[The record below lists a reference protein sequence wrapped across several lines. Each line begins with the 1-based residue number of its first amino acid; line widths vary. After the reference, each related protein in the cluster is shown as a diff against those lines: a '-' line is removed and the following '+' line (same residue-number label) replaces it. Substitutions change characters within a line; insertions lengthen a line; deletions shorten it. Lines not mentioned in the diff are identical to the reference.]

1 MSENEDVW
9 KKVCKECGSEFPD
22 HQEDCKFNPD
32 KDKWKIVG
40 EHKGCGGNIIKRRQ
54 CSKCDKCGEYF
65 CGCATS

>member
-1 MSENEDVW
+1 MSEDENVW
-9 KKVCKECGSEFPD
+9 KKVCKECGSEFPA
-22 HQEDCKFNPD
+22 HLEDCEFNPD

-40 EHKGCGGNIIKRRQ
+40 KHEGCGGNIIKRHK